1 MVDLAKEAI
10 GKIINK
16 IARVTIIKKERLGF
30 SIRKKQ
36 ISVKI
41 AQYITA
47 KNDAQ
52 PWLKFL
58 SIKRWWIWFLSAENG
73 DLPENILTIN
83 TLTVSIAGYPNMQR
97 IKTGFFTPKGSIDI
111 SQALIAQQ
119 AIINPITKLP
129 PSPMKIL
136 AGGRL
141 YNQKANKDDIPA
153 HAKTQSKYFPFV

>member
-1 MVDLAKEAI
+1 M
-10 GKIINK
+10 NK
-16 IARVTIIKKERLGF
+16 IANPAIIKKERLGD
-30 SIRKKQ
+30 SIKNKQ

-47 KNDAQ
+47 KNEAQ
-52 PWLKFL
+52 PWLKSL

-73 DLPENILTIN
+73 DFPENSLTVN
-83 TLTVSIAGYPNMQR
+83 TLKVSIAGYANIHR
-97 IKTGFFTPKGSIDI
+97 IKTGFFTPTGSIDI
-111 SQALIAQQ
+111 PQALIAQQ

-129 PSPMKIL
+129 PSPIKIL

-141 YNQKANKDDIPA
+141 YNQNANNEEIPA